1 MLTFISLLFFALA
14 TLIFLRFT
22 IAKDRGHREPKSA
35 LYAALGFGI
44 LALVLSGLAEAFLV
58 NDKIMGSIESSET
71 IAASA
76 PELLVAA
83 FTIGLI
89 EESAK
94 CIPLALFL
102 YKKRYFDEITD
113 GVIYFGIVAL
123 TFGMIE
129 NILYAFIYGGGT
141 GIARAII
148 GLYAHVGFAVFFG
161 VALAYHKIL
170 KRPFW
175 IVPAS
180 LFVGITAHTLYDF
193 YAFSNDSI
201 GVLGLFM
208 LSMLLNILV
217 FVIFRRAQRSDEA
230 RGQSTIGENKFCRHC
245 GAPNPDRLLYCSQC
259 GNLS

>member
-1 MLTFISLLFFALA
+1 MLTFISLFLFALA
-14 TLIFLRFT
+14 TLIFLHFT
-22 IAKDRGHREPKSA
+22 VAKDRGRREPKSA
-35 LYAALGFGI
+35 LYAAFGFGV
-44 LALVLSGLAEAFLV
+44 LALVISGIAESFLV
-58 NDKIMGSIESSET
+58 DDKILESIGESNSV
-71 IAASA
+71 AVSA
-76 PELLVAA
+76 PELLIAA

-89 EESAK
+89 EELAK
-94 CIPLALFL
+94 CLPLAIFL
-102 YKKRYFDEITD
+102 YKKRYFDELTD

-129 NILYAFIYGGGT
+129 NIFYTFAYGGGI

-148 GLYAHVGFAVFFG
+148 GLYAHAGFAVFFG

-180 LFVGITAHTLYDF
+180 LFVGITAHALYDF

-201 GVLGLFM
+201 GVLGIFM